1 MFSVSGMKH
10 LMFEIDIGNQQVPQ
24 FFEKTRMS

>member
-1 MFSVSGMKH
+1 MEH
-10 LMFEIDIGNQQVPQ
+10 LECIIVFEMDIGNQQVPQ

>member
-10 LMFEIDIGNQQVPQ
+10 LMFEIDIGNQQVLQ